1 MPFWWNRRRKPWF
14 GRWRYRRYNRYKR
27 KRYPRRRRRPRYAT
41 RRRRR
46 RRRRTKVRRKR
57 QKINIKQWQPDS
69 IVKCK
74 IIGLGTLVAGAEGNQ
89 FRCYTNQRDTYTQ
102 PKAPGGGGFGVEKFS
117 LQYLYNEWLA
127 HKNVWTKTN
136 DYKQLCRFT
145 GAKVTF
151 FRHPTTDFVISYD
164 RTPPFNFDKFTYPQI
179 HPQNMLLSKRHK
191 VLLSAQS
198 NPKGKHSKTFRI
210 KPPRQMST
218 KWFFQEDFTMY
229 DLFKIQ
235 ASALN
240 VNYSL
245 YGPNTQSPNITL
257 YCLNTQFY
265 QIQNWQQ
272 DHGDHPYLPY
282 IGYPTSGIIKY
293 LYYKN
298 KVSTETTVSTQN
310 YKSSINMQ
318 TGFFQPGVLQAYKIV
333 KADGS
338 EFFYKPITVC
348 RYNPEED
355 TGVGNKV
362 WLTSTMSDH
371 KWQPPSDND
380 LIMAQEPLYI
390 SFFGF
395 WDYIVKAKKTK
406 EYMQTHIFVVQCS
419 AIKLLTPTSTQTIF
433 PFVDYSFIQGK
444 MPFDEQLTVQQQNN
458 WYPTAE
464 KQVQTINAIVEC
476 GPFVPKYS
484 NLPISTWQLTYRYV
498 FYFKWGGSQITN
510 DLVHNPKDQG
520 KYPVPDTVLETAQI
534 ADPLK
539 QSYKAM
545 LSAWDYR
552 RGFITKSALK
562 RVSENIPIDENFS
575 YDEGETPK
583 KKKRVTAELQIQR
596 EESEDLQSCLQELC
610 KESTFQETQDL
621 QQLIQQ
627 QQQQQ
632 LHLKRNLFKLLIDL
646 KKKQRYYML
655 QTGQL

>member
-27 KRYPRRRRRPRYAT
+27 KRYPRRRRRPRYVT

-46 RRRRTKVRRKR
+46 RRRRYKVRRKR
-57 QKINIKQWQPDS
+57 QKITLKQWQPDS
-69 IVKCK
+69 ITKCK

-89 FRCYTNQRDTYTQ
+89 FRCYTNQRDSYTQ

-127 HKNVWTKTN
+127 HKNIWTKTN

-145 GAKVTF
+145 GAKITF
-151 FRHPTTDFVISYD
+151 FRHPKTDFVISYD

-191 VLLSAQS
+191 VLLSAEA
-198 NPKGKHSKTFRI
+198 NPKGRHSKTFKI

-235 ASALN
+235 AAALN
-240 VNYSL
+240 TSYSL

-272 DHGDHPYLPY
+272 DHGASPYLPY
-282 IGYPTSGIIKY
+282 TGYPTSKIVDY

-298 KVSTETTVSTQN
+298 KISTKANVDITS
-310 YKSSINMQ
+310 YKSSINMN
-318 TGFFQPGVLQAYKIV
+318 TGFFQPGVLQAYKVV
-333 KADGS
+333 KTDGT
-338 EFFYKPITVC
+338 EYFYKPITVC

-390 SFFGF
+390 AFFGF

-406 EYMQTHIFVVQCS
+406 EYMSTHMFVVQCS
-419 AIKLLTPTSTQTIF
+419 AIKILTPNSTQTIF

-444 MPFDEQLTVQQQNN
+444 MPFDEQLTLQQQTN

-464 KQVQTINAIVEC
+464 KQVQSINAIVEC
-476 GPFVPKYS
+476 GPYVPKYP

-498 FYFKWGGSQITN
+498 FYFKWGGSQISN

-520 KYPVPDTVLETAQI
+520 KYPVPDTVLETAKI
-534 ADPLK
+534 ADPLQ

-552 RGFITKSALK
+552 RGFITKSAFK
-562 RVSENIPIDENFS
+562 RISENLQVDENLS
-575 YDEGETPK
+575 YDETEPEK

-621 QQLIQQ
+621 QELIHQ